1 VENSAVYTRGIN
13 TMSRLLD
20 YIVELIVRIAI
31 STAIAIGFA
40 AIYELIDTPGV
51 PMDFRLRIALDNVVI
66 MYNIANEIDS
76 TAIELAL
83 AIVSTII
90 TTITIFLLPI
100 NGRSRE

>member
-1 VENSAVYTRGIN
+1 
-13 TMSRLLD
+13 MSRLLD

-51 PMDFRLRIALDNVVI
+51 PMDFRLRIALDNVVT
-66 MYNIANEIDS
+66 MYTIANEIDS

-90 TTITIFLLPI
+90 TTITIFLLLI